1 MYLQEN
7 TKLVGRYLIKQVL
20 GHSYI
25 NFAEDYINYLGVD
38 RLYGKKVV
46 IKELYPSYGYRSS
59 KDGDEI
65 TFRSE
70 RIDYDEEKEKILKRA
85 QMTARL
91 SKAKCIVK
99 TTDFFEANNTVYVVT
114 DYIEGL
120 TLKKFLKLRRIE
132 PEMFINIFTPL
143 LESLDEMHRQGIIHC
158 NISPDNIVLLSNG
171 EVKLKGFRGEKT
183 YIHEDA
189 ALTATDVIYRPLEN
203 YETHGMMGPWS
214 DIYSLCATVY
224 RCITGKTPPD
234 VLQRIQE
241 QSSLKKI
248 SDLGIPISPQLETAI
263 MKGMSISVEERYH
276 SIQELCE
283 DLYKGY

>member
-7 TKLVGRYLIKQVL
+7 TKLIGRYLIKQVF
-20 GHSYI
+20 GYSYI
-25 NFAEDYINYLGVD
+25 NSAGEYINYLGVD

-46 IKELYPSYGYRSS
+46 IKEFYPSYGGRIS

-65 TFRSE
+65 AFQSE
-70 RIDYDEEKEKILKRA
+70 RIDYNEEKEKILKKA

-91 SKAKCIVK
+91 SKAKCIVR
-99 TTDFFEANNTVYVVT
+99 TTDFFEANNTVYAVT

-132 PEMFINIFTPL
+132 PEMFINVFTPL
-143 LESLDEMHRQGIIHC
+143 LESLDEMHRQGVIHC
-158 NISPDNIVLLSNG
+158 NISPDNIMILLNG

-183 YIHEDA
+183 YIHEDG

-203 YETHGMMGPWS
+203 YEIHGMMGPWS
-214 DIYSLCATVY
+214 DIYSLCATMY
-224 RCITGKTPPD
+224 RCITGKIPTDIFSRSQGNCP
-234 VLQRIQE
+234 
-241 QSSLKKI
+241 LKKI
-248 SDLGIPISPQLETAI
+248 SDFGIPISLQLEAAI

-283 DLYKGY
+283 DLYKNI